1 MKQTRRRRHLRP
13 RPTRSQ
19 INHQIQRV
27 RSTMQLFQVEWLA
40 EAQRPAPSQ
49 ARLQFLH
56 DSIMQM
62 KDEMCSLETL

>member
-1 MKQTRRRRHLRP
+1 MKQNRRRRHLRP

-19 INHQIQRV
+19 INQQIQRV

-49 ARLQFLH
+49 ARLQFLY
-56 DSIMQM
+56 DSILQM
-62 KDEMCSLETL
+62 KDEMCSLESF

>member
-13 RPTRSQ
+13 RLTRSQ
-19 INHQIQRV
+19 IHHQLQRV

-49 ARLQFLH
+49 VRLQFLH
-56 DSIMQM
+56 DSILQM
-62 KDEMCSLETL
+62 KDEMCSLEAL